1 MLDLWIGLV
10 VTPVFTIVNE
20 PLRVGAGVVIVAAL
34 LLVRFHGT
42 PIDAPLRWLRGAVW
56 HLILFGMLAWFATW
70 CALGGLLALQRA
82 PFTDWFEAGWTGVA
96 AAVVLAAGAV
106 LWLVLTLRTARL
118 ALRCALALLPTR
130 RRRRP
135 LAAD

>member
-1 MLDLWIGLV
+1 MLDLWIGLI
-10 VTPVFTIVNE
+10 VTPVFTIVSE
-20 PLRVGAGVVIVAAL
+20 PLRVSAGVVIVGAL
-34 LLVRFHGT
+34 LLARFHGT
-42 PIDAPLRWLRGAVW
+42 HIATPLRWLRGAIW
-56 HLILFGMLAWFATW
+56 HLILFGVLAWFATW

-82 PFTDWFEAGWTGVA
+82 PFADWFEAGWPGVA
-96 AAVVLAAGAV
+96 AAVVLASGAA

-130 RRRRP
+130 RRRRT